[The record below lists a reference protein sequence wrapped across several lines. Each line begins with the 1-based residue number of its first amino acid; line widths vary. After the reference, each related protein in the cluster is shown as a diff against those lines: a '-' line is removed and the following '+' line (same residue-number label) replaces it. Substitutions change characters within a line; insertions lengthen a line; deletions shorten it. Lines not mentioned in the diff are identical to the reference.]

1 MGLFKF
7 LATVQTKK
15 CQNIKNQLYY
25 TVQCTGLKYTVQ
37 WTGLMYYTVQ
47 CTGLMYYTV
56 QCTGLM
62 YYTVQ
67 YTGLMYY
74 TVQCT
79 SLMYF
84 SFFGNVSFGVYTEIE
99 TRIQPSDRSEW
110 VLSIEYSNLA

>member
-15 CQNIKNQLYY
+15 CQNIKNQL
-25 TVQCTGLKYTVQ
+25 
-37 WTGLMYYTVQ
+37 
-47 CTGLMYYTV
+47 YYTV

>member
-37 WTGLMYYTVQ
+37 W
-47 CTGLMYYTV
+47 
-56 QCTGLM
+56 
-62 YYTVQ
+62 
-67 YTGLMYY
+67 TGLMYY